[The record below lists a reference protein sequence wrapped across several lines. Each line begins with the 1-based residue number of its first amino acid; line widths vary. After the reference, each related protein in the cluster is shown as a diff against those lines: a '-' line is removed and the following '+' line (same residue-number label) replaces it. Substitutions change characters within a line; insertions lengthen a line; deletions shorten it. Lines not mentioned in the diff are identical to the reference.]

1 MKWPSATHFSLLQ
14 KAVIVLSPKLRFRK
28 HSEFCSSGIQ
38 TTTVSTFHFFHSHL
52 AEAMPCVQAQYGS
65 SPQGASPASQ
75 SYSYH
80 SGEYSS
86 DFLTPEFVKFSMD
99 LTNTEI
105 TATTS
110 LPSFSTFMENYST
123 SYDVKPPC
131 LYQMPLSNQQ
141 SPIKIEDIQMN
152 GYHQQNHLQH
162 PPEEMMHSG
171 SMYYKPSP
179 PPTPTPPG
187 FQVQHN
193 PLWDD
198 PNSLHS
204 FSQNYVATTHM
215 IDQRKSTVSRLSLFS
230 FKQSPPGTPVSSCQM
245 RFDNPLHIS
254 MNPETGGGHHVVDSQ
269 NFAVPNPIRKQA
281 SVGFPGLQI
290 GHGSQLVDNQV
301 PSPPSRSSPSNE
313 GLCAVCGDNAACQH
327 YGVRTCEGCKGFFKR
342 TVQKN
347 AKYVCLANKNCPVD
361 KRRRNRCQYCRFQ
374 KCLVVGM
381 VKEVVR
387 TDSLKGRRGRL
398 PSKPKS
404 PQEPSPP
411 SPPVSLITA
420 LVRAHVDSNPAMSN
434 LDYSRFQSNPEYQ
447 LSGGDTEH
455 IQQFY
460 DLLTGS
466 MEIIRGWAE
475 KIPGYTDLP
484 KEDQELLFESAFLE
498 LFVLR
503 LAYRSNPVDGKLIFC
518 NGVVLHRLQCV
529 RGFGEWIDSII
540 DFSSN
545 LHSMNIDISA
555 FSCIAA
561 LAMVTERHG
570 LKEPKKVEELQN
582 KIVNCLKDHVTFNG
596 GNLNRPNHLSKLLG
610 KLPELRT
617 LCTQG
622 LQRIFYLKLE
632 DLVPPPTIIDKLFLD
647 TLPF

>member
-1 MKWPSATHFSLLQ
+1 
-14 KAVIVLSPKLRFRK
+14 
-28 HSEFCSSGIQ
+28 
-38 TTTVSTFHFFHSHL
+38 
-52 AEAMPCVQAQYGS
+52 MPCVQAQYGS
-65 SPQGASPASQ
+65 SPQGASPATQ
-75 SYSYH
+75 SYAYH
-80 SGEYSS
+80 HSAAAGEYSS

-110 LPSFSTFMENYST
+110 LPSFSTFMDNYGAAAAAAAAG
-123 SYDVKPPC
+123 YDVKPPC
-131 LYQMPLSNQQ
+131 LYQMPSQPPPPPPPAP
-141 SPIKIEDIQMN
+141 SIKVEELPLHGH
-152 GYHQQNHLQH
+152 GY
-162 PPEEMMHSG
+162 PPPPQPPAAGGPQPPDELAV
-171 SMYYKPSP
+171 YYKPCAS
-179 PPTPTPPG
+179 PPTPATGFAPG
-187 FQVQHN
+187 QSVWDEAG
-193 PLWDD
+193 PL
-198 PNSLHS
+198 HG
-204 FSQNYVATTHM
+204 FHHHHHHHHQAYGGAAGGATGGGSGGGGVHKAAPTA
-215 IDQRKSTVSRLSLFS
+215 VPRLSLFS
-230 FKQSPPGTPVSSCQM
+230 FKQSPPGTPLGSCQM
-245 RFDNPLHIS
+245 RFDGPLHALPLNGEPS
-254 MNPETGGGHHVVDSQ
+254 GHGPGAHHHHHHHHHHHDGQ
-269 NFAVPNPIRKQA
+269 PFALPNPIRKQA
-281 SVGFPGLQI
+281 TAAAVGFPGLQI
-290 GHGSQLVDNQV
+290 GHASQLLDAQV
-301 PSPPSRSSPSNE
+301 PSPPSRGSPSNE

-374 KCLVVGM
+374 KCLAVGM

-411 SPPVSLITA
+411 SPPVSLISA
-420 LVRAHVDSNPAMSN
+420 LVRAHVDSNPAMTS
-434 LDYSRFQSNPEYQ
+434 LDYSRFQANPDYQ
-447 LSGGDTEH
+447 MSGDDTQH

-466 MEIIRGWAE
+466 MDIIRGWAE
-475 KIPGYTDLP
+475 KIPGFTDLP
-484 KEDQELLFESAFLE
+484 KQDQDLLFESAFLE

-503 LAYRSNPVDGKLIFC
+503 LAYRSNPVEGKLIFC

-529 RGFGEWIDSII
+529 RGFGEWIDSIVE
-540 DFSSN
+540 FSSSLQN
-545 LHSMNIDISA
+545 MNVDISA

-570 LKEPKKVEELQN
+570 LKEPKRVEELQN
-582 KIVNCLKDHVTFNG
+582 KIVNCLKDHVTFNNG
-596 GNLNRPNHLSKLLG
+596 GLNRPNYLSKLLG

-632 DLVPPPTIIDKLFLD
+632 DLVPPPAIIDKLFLD

>member
-1 MKWPSATHFSLLQ
+1 
-14 KAVIVLSPKLRFRK
+14 
-28 HSEFCSSGIQ
+28 
-38 TTTVSTFHFFHSHL
+38 
-52 AEAMPCVQAQYGS
+52 MPCVQAQYGS

-80 SGEYSS
+80 TAGEYSC

-110 LPSFSTFMENYST
+110 LPSFSTFMDNYNT

-131 LYQMPLSNQQ
+131 LYQMPHSGEQ
-141 SPIKIEDIQMN
+141 SSIKVEDVQMHN
-152 GYHQQNHLQH
+152 YHQQSHL
-162 PPEEMMHSG
+162 PPQSEEMMAHSG
-171 SMYYKPSP
+171 PMYFKPSSP
-179 PPTPTPPG
+179 HAPSTPN
-187 FQVQHN
+187 FQVQPNHM
-193 PLWDD
+193 WED
-198 PNSLHS
+198 PGSLHS
-204 FSQNYVATTHM
+204 FHQNYVAATSHM
-215 IDQRKSTVSRLSLFS
+215 IDQRKNPVSRLSLFS

-245 RFDNPLHIS
+245 RFDGPLHVS
-254 MNPETGGGHHVVDSQ
+254 MNHDNPGVHRGLDGQS
-269 NFAVPNPIRKQA
+269 FAVPSAIRKQA
-281 SVGFPGLQI
+281 GLAFPHSLQLSH
-290 GHGSQLVDNQV
+290 GHQLVDSQV
-301 PSPPSRSSPSNE
+301 PSPPSRGSPSNE

-361 KRRRNRCQYCRFQ
+361 KRRRNRCQFCRFQ
-374 KCLVVGM
+374 KCIVVGM
-381 VKEVVR
+381 VREVVR
-387 TDSLKGRRGRL
+387 TDNLKGRRGRL

-411 SPPVSLITA
+411 SPPVSLISA
-420 LVRAHVDSNPAMSN
+420 LVRAHVDSNPSMSA
-434 LDYSRFQSNPEYQ
+434 LDYSRFQANPDYQ
-447 LSGGDTEH
+447 MTGDNTQH

-475 KIPGYTDLP
+475 KIPGFSDLP
-484 KEDQELLFESAFLE
+484 KQDQDLLFESAFLE

-503 LAYRSNPVDGKLIFC
+503 LAYRSNPVEGKLIFC

-529 RGFGEWIDSII
+529 RGFGEWVDAIV

-545 LHSMNIDISA
+545 LQSMNIDISA

-570 LKEPKKVEELQN
+570 LKEPKRVEDLQN
-582 KIVNCLKDHVTFNG
+582 KIVNCLKDQVTFNG
-596 GNLNRPNHLSKLLG
+596 GGLNRPNYLSKLLG

-632 DLVPPPTIIDKLFLD
+632 DLVPPPAIIDKLFLD

>member
-1 MKWPSATHFSLLQ
+1 
-14 KAVIVLSPKLRFRK
+14 
-28 HSEFCSSGIQ
+28 
-38 TTTVSTFHFFHSHL
+38 
-52 AEAMPCVQAQYGS
+52 MPCVQAQYGS

-80 SGEYSS
+80 TSGEYSC

-105 TATTS
+105 TAATTS
-110 LPSFSTFMENYST
+110 LPSFSTFMDNYNT

-131 LYQMPLSNQQ
+131 LYQVPHSGEQ
-141 SPIKIEDIQMN
+141 SSIKVEDVQMHT
-152 GYHQQNHLQH
+152 YHQQSHLGPQS
-162 PPEEMMHSG
+162 EEMMAHPG
-171 SMYYKPSP
+171 PVYFKPSSP
-179 PPTPTPPG
+179 HGPG
-187 FQVQHN
+187 PANFQVQPNHM
-193 PLWDD
+193 WED
-198 PNSLHS
+198 PGSLHT
-204 FSQNYVATTHM
+204 FHQNYMTSHM
-215 IDQRKSTVSRLSLFS
+215 IDQRKNPVSRLSLFS

-245 RFDNPLHIS
+245 RFDGPLHVS
-254 MNPETGGGHHVVDSQ
+254 MHDSTGAHRTLDSQ
-269 NFAVPNPIRKQA
+269 SFAVPSTIRKQA
-281 SVGFPGLQI
+281 GIAFTHSLQLSH
-290 GHGSQLVDNQV
+290 GHQLMDSQV
-301 PSPPSRSSPSNE
+301 PSPPSRGSPSTE

-387 TDSLKGRRGRL
+387 TDNLKGRRGRL

-404 PQEPSPP
+404 PQESSPP
-411 SPPVSLITA
+411 SPPVSLISA
-420 LVRAHVDSNPAMSN
+420 LVRAHVDSNPSMNS
-434 LDYSRFQSNPEYQ
+434 LDYTRFQANPDYQ
-447 LSGGDTEH
+447 LSGDDTQH

-475 KIPGYTDLP
+475 KIPGFTDLP
-484 KEDQELLFESAFLE
+484 KPDQDLLFESAFLE

-503 LAYRSNPVDGKLIFC
+503 LAYRSNPMESKLIFC

-529 RGFGEWIDSII
+529 RGFGEWIDSIVE
-540 DFSSN
+540 FSSN
-545 LHSMNIDISA
+545 LQNMNLDISA

-570 LKEPKKVEELQN
+570 LKEPKRVEDLQN
-582 KIVNCLKDHVTFNG
+582 KIVNCLKDQVTFNG
-596 GNLNRPNHLSKLLG
+596 GGLNRPNYLSKLLG

-632 DLVPPPTIIDKLFLD
+632 DLVPPPAIIDKLFLD

>member
-1 MKWPSATHFSLLQ
+1 
-14 KAVIVLSPKLRFRK
+14 
-28 HSEFCSSGIQ
+28 
-38 TTTVSTFHFFHSHL
+38 
-52 AEAMPCVQAQYGS
+52 MPCVQAQYGS

-80 SGEYSS
+80 SSGEYSS

-110 LPSFSTFMENYST
+110 LPSFSTFMDNYNT

-131 LYQMPLSNQQ
+131 LYQMPLSGQQ
-141 SPIKIEDIQMN
+141 SSIKVEDIQMH
-152 GYHQQNHLQH
+152 GYQQHGHL
-162 PPEEMMHSG
+162 PPQSEEMMSHSG
-171 SMYYKPSP
+171 SVYYKPSS
-179 PPTPTPPG
+179 PPTPSTPG
-187 FQVQHN
+187 FQVQHG
-193 PLWDD
+193 PVWDD
-198 PNSLHS
+198 PGSLHN
-204 FSQNYVATTHM
+204 FHPNYVATTHM
-215 IDQRKSTVSRLSLFS
+215 IEQRKTPVSRLSLFS

-245 RFDNPLHIS
+245 RFDGPLHVP
-254 MNPETGGGHHVVDSQ
+254 MGAEPAGPHHGVDGQ
-269 NFAVPNPIRKQA
+269 AFAVPNPIRKQPSMA
-281 SVGFPGLQI
+281 FPGLPL
-290 GHGSQLVDNQV
+290 GHAPQLLDSQV
-301 PSPPSRSSPSNE
+301 PSPPSRGSPSNE

-374 KCLVVGM
+374 KCLAVGM

-411 SPPVSLITA
+411 SPPVSLISA
-420 LVRAHVDSNPAMSN
+420 LVRAHVDSNPAMTS
-434 LDYSRFQSNPEYQ
+434 LDYSRFQANPDYQ
-447 LSGGDTEH
+447 LSGDDTQH

-475 KIPGYTDLP
+475 KIPGFTDLP
-484 KEDQELLFESAFLE
+484 KTDQDLLFESAFLE

-503 LAYRSNPVDGKLIFC
+503 LAYRSNPVEGKLIFC

-529 RGFGEWIDSII
+529 RGFGEWIDSIVE
-540 DFSSN
+540 FSSN
-545 LHSMNIDISA
+545 LQNMNIDISA

-570 LKEPKKVEELQN
+570 LKEPKRVEELQN
-582 KIVNCLKDHVTFNG
+582 KIVNCLKDHVTFNNG
-596 GNLNRPNHLSKLLG
+596 GLNRPNYLSKLLG

-632 DLVPPPTIIDKLFLD
+632 DLVPPPAIIDKLFLD

>member
-1 MKWPSATHFSLLQ
+1 
-14 KAVIVLSPKLRFRK
+14 
-28 HSEFCSSGIQ
+28 
-38 TTTVSTFHFFHSHL
+38 
-52 AEAMPCVQAQYGS
+52 MPCVQAQYGS

-80 SGEYSS
+80 TAGEYSC

-110 LPSFSTFMENYST
+110 LPSFSTFMDNYST
-123 SYDVKPPC
+123 GYDVKPPC
-131 LYQMPLSNQQ
+131 LYQMPHSGEQSSIKVEDVQMHSYHHQQ
-141 SPIKIEDIQMN
+141 S
-152 GYHQQNHLQH
+152 HLQTQS
-162 PPEEMMHSG
+162 EEMMAHSAG
-171 SMYYKPSP
+171 PVYFKPPSSP
-179 PPTPTPPG
+179 STPN
-187 FQVQHN
+187 FQVQPNHM
-193 PLWDD
+193 WED
-198 PNSLHS
+198 PGSLHT
-204 FSQNYVATTHM
+204 FHQNYVASHM
-215 IDQRKSTVSRLSLFS
+215 MDHQRKTPVTSRLSLFS

-245 RFDNPLHIS
+245 RFDGPLHVS
-254 MNPETGGGHHVVDSQ
+254 MNHDNRDPGSHHHRGLDGQS
-269 NFAVPNPIRKQA
+269 FAVPIRKQA
-281 SVGFPGLQI
+281 GLAFPHSLQLSH
-290 GHGSQLVDNQV
+290 GHPLVDSQA
-301 PSPPSRSSPSNE
+301 PSPPSRGSPSNE

-361 KRRRNRCQYCRFQ
+361 KRRRNRCQFCRFQ

-381 VKEVVR
+381 VREVVR
-387 TDSLKGRRGRL
+387 TDNLKGRRGRL

-411 SPPVSLITA
+411 SPPFQA
-420 LVRAHVDSNPAMSN
+420 NP
-434 LDYSRFQSNPEYQ
+434 DYQMT
-447 LSGGDTEH
+447 GDNTQH

-475 KIPGYTDLP
+475 KIPGFSDLP
-484 KEDQELLFESAFLE
+484 KQDQDLLFESAFLE

-503 LAYRSNPVDGKLIFC
+503 LAYRSNPVEGKLIFC

-529 RGFGEWIDSII
+529 RGFGEWVDAIVE
-540 DFSSN
+540 FSSN
-545 LHSMNIDISA
+545 LQSMNIDISA

-570 LKEPKKVEELQN
+570 LKEPKRVEDLQN
-582 KIVNCLKDHVTFNG
+582 KIVNCLKDQVTFNG
-596 GNLNRPNHLSKLLG
+596 GGLNRPNYLSKLLG

-632 DLVPPPTIIDKLFLD
+632 DLVPPPAIIDKLFLD

>member
-1 MKWPSATHFSLLQ
+1 
-14 KAVIVLSPKLRFRK
+14 
-28 HSEFCSSGIQ
+28 
-38 TTTVSTFHFFHSHL
+38 
-52 AEAMPCVQAQYGS
+52 MPCVQAQYGS

-75 SYSYH
+75 SYGYH
-80 SGEYSS
+80 SSGEYSS

-110 LPSFSTFMENYST
+110 LPSFSTFMDNYNT

-131 LYQMPLSNQQ
+131 LYQMPLSGQQ
-141 SPIKIEDIQMN
+141 SSIKVEDIQMH
-152 GYHQQNHLQH
+152 GYQQHGHL
-162 PPEEMMHSG
+162 PPQSEEMMSHSG
-171 SMYYKPSP
+171 SVYYKPSS
-179 PPTPTPPG
+179 PPTPSTPG
-187 FQVQHN
+187 FQ
-193 PLWDD
+193 
-198 PNSLHS
+198 
-204 FSQNYVATTHM
+204 
-215 IDQRKSTVSRLSLFS
+215 
-230 FKQSPPGTPVSSCQM
+230 QSPPGTPVSSCQM
-245 RFDNPLHIS
+245 RFDGPLHVP
-254 MNPETGGGHHVVDSQ
+254 MNPEPAGGHHAVDGQ
-269 NFAVPNPIRKQA
+269 AFAVPNPIRKQPSMA
-281 SVGFPGLQI
+281 FPGLQL
-290 GHGSQLVDNQV
+290 GHAPQLLDSQV
-301 PSPPSRSSPSNE
+301 PSPPSRGSPSNE

-374 KCLVVGM
+374 KCLAVGM

-411 SPPVSLITA
+411 SPPFQA
-420 LVRAHVDSNPAMSN
+420 NP
-434 LDYSRFQSNPEYQ
+434 DYQ
-447 LSGGDTEH
+447 LSGDDTQH

-475 KIPGYTDLP
+475 KIPGFTDLP
-484 KEDQELLFESAFLE
+484 KTDQDLLFESAFLE

-503 LAYRSNPVDGKLIFC
+503 LAYRSNPVEGKLIFC

-529 RGFGEWIDSII
+529 RGFGEWIDSIVE
-540 DFSSN
+540 FSSN
-545 LHSMNIDISA
+545 LQNMNIDISA

-570 LKEPKKVEELQN
+570 LKEPKRVEELQN
-582 KIVNCLKDHVTFNG
+582 KIVNCLKDHVTFNNG
-596 GNLNRPNHLSKLLG
+596 GLNRPNYLSKLLG

-632 DLVPPPTIIDKLFLD
+632 DLVPPPAIIDKLFLD

>member
-1 MKWPSATHFSLLQ
+1 
-14 KAVIVLSPKLRFRK
+14 
-28 HSEFCSSGIQ
+28 
-38 TTTVSTFHFFHSHL
+38 
-52 AEAMPCVQAQYGS
+52 MPCVQAQYGS
-65 SPQGASPASQ
+65 SPQGASPATQ

-80 SGEYSS
+80 SSGEYSS

-110 LPSFSTFMENYST
+110 LPSFSTFMDNYNS

-131 LYQMPLSNQQ
+131 LYQMPISGQQ
-141 SPIKIEDIQMN
+141 SSIKVEDIQMHS
-152 GYHQQNHLQH
+152 YQQHSHLAPQS
-162 PPEEMMHSG
+162 EEMIPHSG
-171 SMYYKPSP
+171 SVYYKPSS
-179 PPTPTPPG
+179 PPTSNTPG
-187 FQVQHN
+187 FPVQHS
-193 PLWDD
+193 PMWDD
-198 PNSLHS
+198 PGSLHS
-204 FSQNYVATTHM
+204 FHQNYVATTHM
-215 IDQRKSTVSRLSLFS
+215 IDQRKGPMSRLSLFS

-245 RFDNPLHIS
+245 RFDGHHVS
-254 MNPETGGGHHVVDSQ
+254 MNPEASGAHHLVDGQ
-269 NFAVPNPIRKQA
+269 TFAVPNPIRKQA
-281 SVGFPGLQI
+281 AMGFPGLQL
-290 GHGSQLVDNQV
+290 GHASQLIDSQV
-301 PSPPSRSSPSNE
+301 PSPPSRGSPSNE

-374 KCLVVGM
+374 KCLAVGM

-411 SPPVSLITA
+411 SPP
-420 LVRAHVDSNPAMSN
+420 
-434 LDYSRFQSNPEYQ
+434 FQANPEFQ
-447 LSGGDTEH
+447 INGDDTQH

-475 KIPGYTDLP
+475 KIPGFSELH
-484 KEDQELLFESAFLE
+484 KQDQDLLFESAFLE

-503 LAYRSNPVDGKLIFC
+503 LAYRSNPAEGKLIFC
-518 NGVVLHRLQCV
+518 NGAVLHRLQCV
-529 RGFGEWIDSII
+529 RGFGEWIDSIVE
-540 DFSSN
+540 FSSN
-545 LHSMNIDISA
+545 LQSMNIDISA

-570 LKEPKKVEELQN
+570 LKEPKRVEELQN
-582 KIVNCLKDHVTFNG
+582 KIVNCLKDHVTFNNG
-596 GNLNRPNHLSKLLG
+596 GLNRPNYLSKLLG

-632 DLVPPPTIIDKLFLD
+632 DLVPPPAIIDKLFLD

>member
-1 MKWPSATHFSLLQ
+1 
-14 KAVIVLSPKLRFRK
+14 
-28 HSEFCSSGIQ
+28 
-38 TTTVSTFHFFHSHL
+38 
-52 AEAMPCVQAQYGS
+52 MPCVQAQYGS

-80 SGEYSS
+80 SSGEYSS

-110 LPSFSTFMENYST
+110 LPSFSTFMDNYNT

-131 LYQMPLSNQQ
+131 LYQMPLSGQQ
-141 SPIKIEDIQMN
+141 SSIKVEDIQMHS
-152 GYHQQNHLQH
+152 YQQHGHL
-162 PPEEMMHSG
+162 PPQSEEMMSHSG
-171 SMYYKPSP
+171 SVYYKPSS
-179 PPTPTPPG
+179 PPTPSTPG
-187 FQVQHN
+187 FQVQHG
-193 PLWDD
+193 PMWDD
-198 PNSLHS
+198 PGSLHN
-204 FSQNYVATTHM
+204 FHPNYVATTHM
-215 IDQRKSTVSRLSLFS
+215 IEQRKTPVSRLSLFS

-245 RFDNPLHIS
+245 RFDGPLHVP
-254 MNPETGGGHHVVDSQ
+254 MNPEPAGAHHGVDGQ
-269 NFAVPNPIRKQA
+269 AFAVPNPIRKQPSMA
-281 SVGFPGLQI
+281 FPGLQL
-290 GHGSQLVDNQV
+290 GHAPQLLDSQV
-301 PSPPSRSSPSNE
+301 PSPPSRGSPSNE

-374 KCLVVGM
+374 KCLAVGM
-381 VKEVVR
+381 VKEGESRRPSCRAGPCRAVPSSAGGLSTASLAVVR

-411 SPPVSLITA
+411 SPPVSLISA
-420 LVRAHVDSNPAMSN
+420 LVRAHVDSNPAMTS
-434 LDYSRFQSNPEYQ
+434 LDYSRFQANPDYQ
-447 LSGGDTEH
+447 MSGDDTQH

-475 KIPGYTDLP
+475 KIPGFTDLP
-484 KEDQELLFESAFLE
+484 KTDQDLLFESAFLE

-503 LAYRSNPVDGKLIFC
+503 LAYRSNPVEGKLIFC

-529 RGFGEWIDSII
+529 RGFGEWIDSIVE
-540 DFSSN
+540 FSSN
-545 LHSMNIDISA
+545 LQNMNIDISA

-570 LKEPKKVEELQN
+570 LKEPKRVEELQN
-582 KIVNCLKDHVTFNG
+582 KIVNCLKDHVTFNNG
-596 GNLNRPNHLSKLLG
+596 GLNRPNYLSKLLG

-632 DLVPPPTIIDKLFLD
+632 DLVPPPAIIDKLFLD

>member
-1 MKWPSATHFSLLQ
+1 
-14 KAVIVLSPKLRFRK
+14 
-28 HSEFCSSGIQ
+28 
-38 TTTVSTFHFFHSHL
+38 
-52 AEAMPCVQAQYGS
+52 MPCVQAQYGS

-80 SGEYSS
+80 PAGEYSC
-86 DFLTPEFVKFSMD
+86 DFLTPD
-99 LTNTEI
+99 
-105 TATTS
+105 
-110 LPSFSTFMENYST
+110 
-123 SYDVKPPC
+123 YDVKPPC
-131 LYQMPLSNQQ
+131 LYQMPHSGDQ
-141 SPIKIEDIQMN
+141 SSIKVEDVQMHS
-152 GYHQQNHLQH
+152 YHQQGHL
-162 PPEEMMHSG
+162 PPQSEEMMAHSG
-171 SMYYKPSP
+171 PMYFKPSSP
-179 PPTPTPPG
+179 HAPSTPN

-193 PLWDD
+193 HMWED
-198 PNSLHS
+198 PGSLQS
-204 FSQNYVATTHM
+204 FHQNYVAATSHM
-215 IDQRKSTVSRLSLFS
+215 MDQRKNPVSRLSLFS

-245 RFDNPLHIS
+245 RFDGPLHVS
-254 MNPETGGGHHVVDSQ
+254 MNHDNSGVHRGLDGQS
-269 NFAVPNPIRKQA
+269 FGVPSALRKQA
-281 SVGFPGLQI
+281 GLAFPHSLQL
-290 GHGSQLVDNQV
+290 GHGHQLMDSQV
-301 PSPPSRSSPSNE
+301 PSPPSRGSPSNE

-361 KRRRNRCQYCRFQ
+361 KRRRNQVHGR
-374 KCLVVGM
+374 GM

-387 TDSLKGRRGRL
+387 TANLKGRRGRL

-411 SPPVSLITA
+411 SPPVSLISA
-420 LVRAHVDSNPAMSN
+420 LVRAHVDSNPSMSA
-434 LDYSRFQSNPEYQ
+434 LDYSRFQANPDYQ
-447 LSGGDTEH
+447 MTGDNTQH

-475 KIPGYTDLP
+475 KIPGFSDLP
-484 KEDQELLFESAFLE
+484 KQDQDLLFESAFLE

-503 LAYRSNPVDGKLIFC
+503 LAYRSNPVEGKLIFC

-529 RGFGEWIDSII
+529 RGFGEWVDAIV

-545 LHSMNIDISA
+545 LQSMNIDISA

-570 LKEPKKVEELQN
+570 LKEPKRVEDLQN
-582 KIVNCLKDHVTFNG
+582 KIVNCLKDQVTFNG
-596 GNLNRPNHLSKLLG
+596 GGLNRPNYLSKLLG

-632 DLVPPPTIIDKLFLD
+632 DLVPPPAIIDKLFLD

>member
-1 MKWPSATHFSLLQ
+1 
-14 KAVIVLSPKLRFRK
+14 
-28 HSEFCSSGIQ
+28 
-38 TTTVSTFHFFHSHL
+38 
-52 AEAMPCVQAQYGS
+52 MPCVQAQYGS

-80 SGEYSS
+80 TAGEYSC

-110 LPSFSTFMENYST
+110 LPSFSTFMDTYNT
-123 SYDVKPPC
+123 AGYDVKPPC
-131 LYQMPLSNQQ
+131 LYQMPHSGEQAA
-141 SPIKIEDIQMN
+141 IKVEEVPMHS
-152 GYHQQNHLQH
+152 YHHPHHPHHHHHPHHQQHQQQQQQGH
-162 PPEEMMHSG
+162 MPPQSEEILAHSG
-171 SMYYKPSP
+171 PVYFKPSSP
-179 PPTPTPPG
+179 HAPSSTPN

-193 PLWDD
+193 HMWED
-198 PNSLHS
+198 PGSLHS
-204 FSQNYVATTHM
+204 FHHNYVAATSHM
-215 IDQRKSTVSRLSLFS
+215 MEQRKNPVSRLSLFS

-245 RFDNPLHIS
+245 RFDGPLHVS
-254 MNPETGGGHHVVDSQ
+254 MSNHDGPGAHRTHMDGQS
-269 NFAVPNPIRKQA
+269 FAVPSAIRKQA
-281 SVGFPGLQI
+281 ALAFPHSLQL
-290 GHGSQLVDNQV
+290 GHGHPLMDSQA
-301 PSPPSRSSPSNE
+301 PSPPSRGSPSTE

-387 TDSLKGRRGRL
+387 TANLKGRRGRL

-404 PQEPSPP
+404 PQEPAPP
-411 SPPVSLITA
+411 SPPVSLISA
-420 LVRAHVDSNPAMSN
+420 LVRAHVDSNPSMSA
-434 LDYSRFQSNPEYQ
+434 LDYSRFQASPDYHMA
-447 LSGGDTEH
+447 GDDTQH
-455 IQQFY
+455 VQQFY

-475 KIPGYTDLP
+475 KIPGFLELP
-484 KEDQELLFESAFLE
+484 KQDQDLLFESAFLE

-503 LAYRSNPVDGKLIFC
+503 LAYRSNPAEGKLIFC
-518 NGVVLHRLQCV
+518 NGAVLHRLQCV
-529 RGFGEWIDSII
+529 RGFGEWVDAIVE
-540 DFSSN
+540 FSSN
-545 LHSMNIDISA
+545 LQSMNIDISA

-570 LKEPKKVEELQN
+570 LKEPKRVEDLQN
-582 KIVNCLKDHVTFNG
+582 KIVNCLKDQVTFNG
-596 GNLNRPNHLSKLLG
+596 GGLNRPNYLSKLLG

-632 DLVPPPTIIDKLFLD
+632 DLVPPPAIIDKLFLD

>member
-1 MKWPSATHFSLLQ
+1 
-14 KAVIVLSPKLRFRK
+14 
-28 HSEFCSSGIQ
+28 
-38 TTTVSTFHFFHSHL
+38 
-52 AEAMPCVQAQYGS
+52 MPCVQAQYGS

-75 SYSYH
+75 SYNYH
-80 SGEYSS
+80 TTGEYSC

-105 TATTS
+105 AATTS
-110 LPSFSTFMENYST
+110 LPSFSTFMDNYNG

-131 LYQMPLSNQQ
+131 LYQMPHSGEQ
-141 SPIKIEDIQMN
+141 SSIKVEDIHMH
-152 GYHQQNHLQH
+152 GYHQQSHLPSQS
-162 PPEEMMHSG
+162 EEMISHSG
-171 SMYYKPSP
+171 PLYYKSSSP
-179 PPTPTPPG
+179 HTPTTPN
-187 FQVQHN
+187 FQVQHSHM
-193 PLWDD
+193 WDD
-198 PNSLHS
+198 SGSLHS
-204 FSQNYVATTHM
+204 FHQNYVATTHM
-215 IDQRKSTVSRLSLFS
+215 IDQRKNPVSRLSFFS

-245 RFDNPLHIS
+245 RFDGPLHVSI
-254 MNPETGGGHHVVDSQ
+254 NPDSPATHRGLDSQ
-269 NFAVPNPIRKQA
+269 TFAVPSAIRKQA
-281 SVGFPGLQI
+281 GIGFPHSLQL
-290 GHGSQLVDNQV
+290 GHGHTLMENQI
-301 PSPPSRSSPSNE
+301 PSPQPRGSPSNE

-387 TDSLKGRRGRL
+387 TASLKGRRGRL

-404 PQEPSPP
+404 PQETQPP
-411 SPPVSLITA
+411 SSPVSLIGA
-420 LVRAHVDSNPAMSN
+420 LVRAHVDSNPSMSD
-434 LDYSRFQSNPEYQ
+434 LDYSKFQANPDYQ
-447 LSGGDTEH
+447 MTGDDTQQH

-466 MEIIRGWAE
+466 MEIIRNWAE
-475 KIPGYTDLP
+475 KIPEFANLQ
-484 KEDQELLFESAFLE
+484 KHDQDLLFESAFLE

-503 LAYRSNPVDGKLIFC
+503 LAYRSNPAEGKLIFC

-529 RGFGEWIDSII
+529 RGFGEWIDSIVE
-540 DFSSN
+540 FSSN
-545 LHSMNIDISA
+545 LQSMSIDISA

-570 LKEPKKVEELQN
+570 LKEPKRVEDLQN
-582 KIVNCLKDHVTFNG
+582 KIVNCLKDQVTFNG
-596 GNLNRPNHLSKLLG
+596 GGLIRPNYLSKLLG

-632 DLVPPPTIIDKLFLD
+632 DLVPPPAIIDKLFLD

>member
-1 MKWPSATHFSLLQ
+1 
-14 KAVIVLSPKLRFRK
+14 
-28 HSEFCSSGIQ
+28 
-38 TTTVSTFHFFHSHL
+38 
-52 AEAMPCVQAQYGS
+52 MPCVQAQYGS
-65 SPQGASPASQ
+65 SPQGASPATQ
-75 SYSYH
+75 SYAYHHSAAAGEYSSDFLTPEFVKFSMDLTNTEITATTSLPSFRASPATQSYAYHH
-80 SGEYSS
+80 SAAAGEYSS

-110 LPSFSTFMENYST
+110 LPSFST
-123 SYDVKPPC
+123 PP
-131 LYQMPLSNQQ
+131 L
-141 SPIKIEDIQMN
+141 N
-152 GYHQQNHLQH
+152 G
-162 PPEEMMHSG
+162 E
-171 SMYYKPSP
+171 PSAHGP
-179 PPTPTPPG
+179 
-187 FQVQHN
+187 
-193 PLWDD
+193 
-198 PNSLHS
+198 
-204 FSQNYVATTHM
+204 
-215 IDQRKSTVSRLSLFS
+215 
-230 FKQSPPGTPVSSCQM
+230 
-245 RFDNPLHIS
+245 
-254 MNPETGGGHHVVDSQ
+254 GGHHHHHHHHHHHDGQ
-269 NFAVPNPIRKQA
+269 PAFALPSPIRKQA
-281 SVGFPGLQI
+281 AAAVGFPGLQI
-290 GHGSQLVDNQV
+290 GHASQLLDAQV
-301 PSPPSRSSPSNE
+301 PSPPSRGSPSNE

-374 KCLVVGM
+374 KCLAVGM

-411 SPPVSLITA
+411 SPPVSLISA
-420 LVRAHVDSNPAMSN
+420 LVRAHVDSNPPMTS
-434 LDYSRFQSNPEYQ
+434 LDYSRFQANPDYQ
-447 LSGGDTEH
+447 MSGDDTQH

-475 KIPGYTDLP
+475 KIPGFTDLP
-484 KEDQELLFESAFLE
+484 KQDQDLLFESAFLE

-503 LAYRSNPVDGKLIFC
+503 LAYRSNPVEGKLIFC

-529 RGFGEWIDSII
+529 RGFGEWIDSIVE
-540 DFSSN
+540 FSSN
-545 LHSMNIDISA
+545 LQNMNVDISA

-570 LKEPKKVEELQN
+570 LKEPKRVEELQN
-582 KIVNCLKDHVTFNG
+582 KIVNCLKDHVTFNNG
-596 GNLNRPNHLSKLLG
+596 GLNRPNYLSKLLG

-632 DLVPPPTIIDKLFLD
+632 DLVPPPAIIDKLFLD

>member
-1 MKWPSATHFSLLQ
+1 
-14 KAVIVLSPKLRFRK
+14 
-28 HSEFCSSGIQ
+28 
-38 TTTVSTFHFFHSHL
+38 
-52 AEAMPCVQAQYGS
+52 MPCVQAQYGS

-80 SGEYSS
+80 TSGEYSC

-105 TATTS
+105 TAATTS
-110 LPSFSTFMENYST
+110 LPSFSTFMDNYNT
-123 SYDVKPPC
+123 GYDVKPPC
-131 LYQMPLSNQQ
+131 LYQVPHSGEQ
-141 SPIKIEDIQMN
+141 SSIKVEDVQMHT
-152 GYHQQNHLQH
+152 YHQQSHLGPQS
-162 PPEEMMHSG
+162 EEMMAHSG
-171 SMYYKPSP
+171 PMYFKPSSP
-179 PPTPTPPG
+179 HAPG
-187 FQVQHN
+187 TANFQVQPNHM
-193 PLWDD
+193 WED
-198 PNSLHS
+198 PSSLHTFHQTYMTS
-204 FSQNYVATTHM
+204 HM
-215 IDQRKSTVSRLSLFS
+215 IDQRKNPVSRLSLFS

-245 RFDNPLHIS
+245 RFDGPLHVS
-254 MNPETGGGHHVVDSQ
+254 MGHDSPGAHRALNSQ
-269 NFAVPNPIRKQA
+269 SFAVPSAIRKQA
-281 SVGFPGLQI
+281 GIAFTHSLQLSH
-290 GHGSQLVDNQV
+290 GHQLMDSQV
-301 PSPPSRSSPSNE
+301 PSPQSRGSPSTE
-313 GLCAVCGDNAACQH
+313 GLCA
-327 YGVRTCEGCKGFFKR
+327 R

-374 KCLVVGM
+374 KCMVVGM

-387 TDSLKGRRGRL
+387 TANLKGRRGRL

-404 PQEPSPP
+404 PQESSPP
-411 SPPVSLITA
+411 SPPVSLISA
-420 LVRAHVDSNPAMSN
+420 LVRAHVDSNPSMSS
-434 LDYSRFQSNPEYQ
+434 LDYTRFQANPDYQ
-447 LSGGDTEH
+447 LSGDDTQH

-475 KIPGYTDLP
+475 KIPGFTDLSNP
-484 KEDQELLFESAFLE
+484 DQDLLFESAFLE

-503 LAYRSNPVDGKLIFC
+503 LAYRSNPMEGKLIFC

-529 RGFGEWIDSII
+529 RGFGEWIDSIAE
-540 DFSSN
+540 FSSN
-545 LHSMNIDISA
+545 LQNMNLDISA

-570 LKEPKKVEELQN
+570 LKESKRVEDLQN
-582 KIVNCLKDHVTFNG
+582 KIVNCLKDQVTFNG
-596 GNLNRPNHLSKLLG
+596 GGLNRPNYLSKLLG

-632 DLVPPPTIIDKLFLD
+632 DLVPPPAIIDKLFLD